1 MESFFLIGS
10 VQSIFFTFL
19 LAAKRDKRPH
29 DWILGVWLAAIA
41 FHLFSIFCA
50 AKALYVLWPLLL
62 YFSPLA
68 ESMIFVHG
76 PALFLYTQYLI
87 SKKRGFSLPDALH
100 FGLFFL
106 SVLSLLVI
114 FLGQGAQLEIFLH
127 LDEAAPTYYLVSRL
141 LFAFHGPLYIV
152 LTFLVLSKHNAKV
165 REKYSYT
172 ESIDLK
178 WLRNIAFGLSAI
190 WFLVLL
196 QWFVQLPF
204 SGNVP
209 VYIGVTLFV
218 FFLGFMGLRHGDIFS
233 EVKTGEKVENKTV
246 TTKPDTYKKSSI
258 SSLEAKRIA
267 EEMER
272 LLNEERFFLKSRLAL
287 YEIAKA
293 LDVSSHT
300 LSQVLNKHLGTN
312 FFDYINS
319 YRVEEAKKLLVDSE
333 YDSFTLLAIALES
346 GFNSKSSFNRIF
358 KKHVGMTPSEYKT
371 AYRKAR

>member
-19 LAAKRDKRPH
+19 LAAKKDKRPH
-29 DWILGVWLAAIA
+29 DWILAVWLAAIA

-62 YFSPLA
+62 LFSPLA
-68 ESMIFVHG
+68 ESMVFVHG

-87 SKKRGFSLPDALH
+87 SKKRGFSLSDTLH

-106 SVLSLLVI
+106 SILSLLLI
-114 FLGQGAQLEIFLH
+114 FFGQGAQLEIFLH
-127 LDEAAPTYYLVSRL
+127 LDEAAPAYYWVSRL

-152 LTFLVLSKHNAKV
+152 LTFLVLSRHSAKV
-165 REKYSYT
+165 RENYSYT

-178 WLRNIAFGLSAI
+178 WLRNIALGLSAI
-190 WFLVLL
+190 WLLVLL
-196 QWFVQLPF
+196 QWLVKLPF

-209 VYIGVTLFV
+209 IYIGVTVFV

-233 EVKTGEKVENKTV
+233 EVKTREKVGNKTL
-246 TTKPDTYKKSSI
+246 TNRPDTYRKSGI

-267 EEMER
+267 DAMEG
-272 LLNEERFFLKSRLAL
+272 LLHREQVFLKSRLAL
-287 YEIAKA
+287 HEIAKA

-319 YRVEEAKKLLVDSE
+319 YRVEEAKKLLVDPE

-358 KKHVGMTPSEYKT
+358 KKHVRMTPSEYKT
-371 AYRKAR
+371 AHRAGR